1 VGIILINCFK
11 VNWSTFQT
19 PGVNDLKKK
28 VASSQT
34 KAVLAVNKELVLL
47 YWSIG
52 KKILENQNNAG
63 WGAKVIDL
71 LSKDLSTAFPEMKG
85 FSIRN
90 LKYMRSFAEA
100 YTETP
105 FVQQLVA
112 QIPWGHIVRLLD
124 LVKSKEERLWY
135 IEETIKNG
143 WSRKVLIHQI
153 ELKLYKRQIKNEK
166 THNFKTTLTPSQ
178 SELAHQTLKDPYIFD
193 FLSIGKEAQER
204 DIENELTT
212 HITKFLLELGAGFS
226 YVGRQVHLEVGKQDY
241 YIDLLFYHL
250 KLRCYIVIELKTGGF
265 KPEHVGKI
273 NFYLSAVDDLRRHP
287 GDNPSIGII
296 LCQSKEKIIVEY
308 ALRNVNRPIGVSQY
322 KLFEALPKNLK
333 ANLPSV
339 EEIEKELSKTPVK
352 VKKKVTRSQ
361 KQ

>member
-1 VGIILINCFK
+1 MSKIISKEYSKLL
-11 VNWSTFQT
+11 
-19 PGVNDLKKK
+19 NDLKKK

-47 YWSIG
+47 YWNIG

-63 WGAKVIDL
+63 WGAKIIDL
-71 LSKDLSTAFPEMKG
+71 LSIDLSKSFPEIKG
-85 FSIRN
+85 FSVRN

-100 YTETP
+100 YSETSI
-105 FVQQLVA
+105 VQQLVA

-124 LVKSKEERLWY
+124 LVKAEEERLWY

-153 ELKLYKRQIKNEK
+153 EQKLYKRQIKNEK
-166 THNFKTTLTPSQ
+166 THNFKATLTPTLSD
-178 SELAHQTLKDPYIFD
+178 LAHQTLKDPYIFD
-193 FLSIGKEAQER
+193 FLSVGKEAQER

-250 KLRCYIVIELKTGGF
+250 KLRCFIVIELKMGQF
-265 KPEHVGKI
+265 KPEHAGKI
-273 NFYLSAVDDLRRHP
+273 NFYLSAVDDLKRHP
-287 GDNPSIGII
+287 DDNPSIGII
-296 LCQSKEKIIVEY
+296 LCQSKEKVIVEY
-308 ALRNVNRPIGVSQY
+308 ALRNLNRPIGVSQY
-322 KLFEALPKNLK
+322 KLVETLPENLK
-333 ANLPSV
+333 ANLPSI

-352 VKKKVTRSQ
+352 VKKKITKS
-361 KQ
+361 

>member
-1 VGIILINCFK
+1 MNKIISKEYSKLL
-11 VNWSTFQT
+11 
-19 PGVNDLKKK
+19 NDLKKK

-47 YWSIG
+47 YWNIG

-71 LSKDLSTAFPEMKG
+71 LSKDLSTSFPEMKG
-85 FSIRN
+85 FSVRN

-100 YTETP
+100 NPDYQI
-105 FVQQLVA
+105 VQQGAA
-112 QIPWGHIVRLLD
+112 QLPWFHNCVLLD
-124 LVKSKEERLWY
+124 KIKDQDERLWY
-135 IEETIKNG
+135 IKQTIKNG
-143 WSRKVLIHQI
+143 WSRKVLIHQV
-153 ELKLYKRQIKNEK
+153 EQKLYKRQIKNEK
-166 THNFKTTLTPSQ
+166 THNFKATLTPTQ
-178 SELAHQTLKDPYIFD
+178 SDLAHQTLKDPYIFD

-212 HITKFLLELGAGFS
+212 HITNFLLELGAGFS
-226 YVGRQVHLEVGKQDY
+226 YVGRQIHLKVGKQDY

-250 KLRCYIVIELKTGGF
+250 KLRCYIVIELKMGEF
-265 KPEHVGKI
+265 RPEHAGKI

-287 GDNPSIGII
+287 DDNSSIGII

-308 ALRNVNRPIGVSQY
+308 ALRNLNRPIGVSQY
-322 KLFEALPKNLK
+322 KLVETLPDNLK
-333 ANLPSV
+333 ANLPSI
-339 EEIEKELSKTPVK
+339 EEIEKELSKKPVK